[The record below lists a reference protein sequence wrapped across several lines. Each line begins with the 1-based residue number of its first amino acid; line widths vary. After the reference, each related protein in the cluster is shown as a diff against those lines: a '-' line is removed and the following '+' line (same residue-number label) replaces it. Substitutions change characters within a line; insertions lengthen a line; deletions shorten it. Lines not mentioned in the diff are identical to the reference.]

1 MASEKT
7 VDIKKDVKKDVKNIV
22 KEDDEP
28 GDEGDVEYDSDDE
41 DNPKLTSEQK
51 EAIIKKRQDKLELEI
66 SKYRDYYEGKDV
78 PIDGEAITADELLR
92 YVDELQVD
100 TEYVTIIVVDHQ
112 DMYEHV
118 PKEKFIPYA
127 HIFTNVDDTIHW
139 DRMYAYAKRN
149 KLSVS
154 DDKVKKRVAVPKDF
168 CSDAAWNTLKEY
180 ESAISYG
187 KINVPADEQLII
199 VQREL

>member
-7 VDIKKDVKKDVKNIV
+7 VDVKKDVKKAT
-22 KEDDEP
+22 KEDES
-28 GDEGDVEYDSDDE
+28 GDEDEDYEYDPDDE
-41 DNPKLTSEQK
+41 DNPKLTSEEK
-51 EAIIKKRQDKLELEI
+51 EAIIKKRKDKLELEI
-66 SKYRDYYEGKDV
+66 SKYRDHYEGKDV
-78 PIDGEAITADELLR
+78 PINGEAITADELLR
-92 YVDELQVD
+92 YVDELKID
-100 TEYVTIIVVDHQ
+100 TDYVTIIVVDHQ

-118 PKEKFIPYA
+118 PKEKFTPYA
-127 HIFTNVDDTIHW
+127 HIFTNVDDSIHW

-149 KLSVS
+149 KLSVR
-154 DDKVKKRVAVPKDF
+154 DDKVKKRVEVPKDF
-168 CSDAAWNTLKEY
+168 GSNTAWDTLKEY